1 MLAFFAPMRC
11 GVQLPDARLNILARQ
26 RVPLRDVQHAV
37 FAVAALVHTTAGASK
52 FHNKEGQL
60 SVSVTWTAEEE
71 EMLDEEEAWH
81 VVDGQGDVGS
91 DVSLHAS
98 FLHGERLEEKLKRE
112 AERAI
117 DEQD

>member
-1 MLAFFAPMRC
+1 MR
-11 GVQLPDARLNILARQ
+11 GLNILARQ

-37 FAVAALVHTTAGASK
+37 FAVAALVHTTAGSSK

-71 EMLDEEEAWH
+71 ETVDGEEAWH
-81 VVDGQGDVGS
+81 VVDGQGDVGQRCLAARVLLARRTS
-91 DVSLHAS
+91 R
-98 FLHGERLEEKLKRE
+98 GEAQARGG
-112 AERAI
+112 ERAI